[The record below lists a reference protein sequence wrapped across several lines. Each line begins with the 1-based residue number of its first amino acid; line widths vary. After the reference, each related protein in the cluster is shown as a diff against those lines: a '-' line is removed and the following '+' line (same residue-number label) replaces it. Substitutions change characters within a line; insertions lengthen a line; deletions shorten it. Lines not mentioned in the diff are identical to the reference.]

1 MENHYDMIKSFKG
14 VPGVVTERFK
24 EANHI
29 KHCALSLVGEP
40 IMYPKI
46 NEFLDMLHARKMSS
60 FLVTNAQFPE
70 AIENLV
76 PCCQLYVSID
86 AATEES
92 LKKIDRPLFTDFWP
106 RFKDCLVK
114 MKDKGQRT
122 VYRLTIVK
130 AWNEDEAQKYA
141 ELVELGNPDFIEVKG
156 VTFCGDSKAST
167 LTMGNVPWHQEVI
180 NFVNTLVALLPKY
193 ALASEHEHSNS
204 LLIANKK
211 FCVDGKWNTWIDYER
226 FHELIDSGKPFTAAD
241 YTAPTPE
248 WAVYGAKERGF
259 DPVETRVFRKVT
271 RPNEMIG
278 GC

>member
-1 MENHYDMIKSFKG
+1 
-14 VPGVVTERFK
+14 
-24 EANHI
+24 
-29 KHCALSLVGEP
+29 
-40 IMYPKI
+40 
-46 NEFLDMLHARKMSS
+46 MSS
-60 FLVTNAQFPE
+60 REKRRNSNQRSSS
-70 AIENLV
+70 
-76 PCCQLYVSID
+76 SI
-86 AATEES
+86 
-92 LKKIDRPLFTDFWP
+92 IDTLPSDTSAEHSSDRVARPKSEGAGQPP
-106 RFKDCLVK
+106 RFLECLVK
-114 MKDKGQRT
+114 MKEKGQRT

-130 AWNEDEAQKYA
+130 AWNEDEAQRYA
-141 ELVELGNPDFIEVKG
+141 ELVALGQPDFIEVKG

-180 NFVNTLVALLPKY
+180 NFVNALVDLLPDY

-211 FCVDGKWNTWIDYER
+211 FCVDGQWNTWIDYER
-226 FHELIDSGKPFTAAD
+226 FHELIATGKPFTSAD